1 MSWTIDIM
9 AAVKRIFL
17 IEERISSLS
26 AESKSLM
33 DVCRELDRRLLRIE
47 AKFELI
53 ERLATTAPR
62 PPRRKKPLLPSTA
75 EEK

>member
-62 PPRRKKPLLPSTA
+62 PPRRKKLRLPSTA

>member
-1 MSWTIDIM
+1 MSWTANVV
-9 AAVKRIFL
+9 AAVKRIVL

-33 DVCRELDRRLLRIE
+33 DVCKDLDRRLLRIE

-53 ERLATTAPR
+53 ERLATTSPR
-62 PPRRKKPLLPSTA
+62 PVPRRKPRLPSPA